1 MFKAM
6 MKSPMAGKLVKLAA
20 KQGKAAAK
28 IAAKQGKAIAKSAVK
43 EAKAAGKDMAK
54 DAEKELR
61 AVKQQVQMEAKAAG
75 KELQAVKQQVQ
86 VQAKAAGKE
95 LQAVKQ
101 QVQVQ
106 AKAAGKELQDVKQQ
120 VKAAGKAAVTE
131 AQGAQT
137 QLQAARKAVQ
147 VAQTQL
153 QAVAAQPQA
162 PVPVAFGKRMNG
174 GLRSFTLVATGSRVR
189 SQPERYAIR
198 NVRKGGRYISRTPAA
213 AALKM
218 HNKMCRVQSKRGVCI
233 MKITLRETTRGSAKK
248 EFSYVAVRR
257 RIDVHS
263 VKALKGR
270 TVGHKTTIKATRAP
284 WTKIKRGSR

>member
-61 AVKQQVQMEAKAAG
+61 AVKQQVQME
-75 KELQAVKQQVQ
+75 
-86 VQAKAAGKE
+86 AKAAGKE

-284 WTKIKRGSR
+284 WTKIKRGRR